1 MWWKIFFPPTRF
13 TEKAWILSW
22 LWAFLCLKYPATIMV
37 YMYLWVLDLQGVAN
51 SRGTQHRLV
60 LLVPSSECYWWIACW
75 AQCVSIRCDWEA
87 PVCAPGSLSTA
98 SCVVCTYL
106 PTVLWPATM
115 CTGYCTASCVNHV
128 YAGFYVAVYIIIYY
142 VWCGIE
148 CVVFFSLVHKT
159 DYGALYTLCVR
170 CGTKHERY
178 SFVCSIRE

>member
-1 MWWKIFFPPTRF
+1 MALSFSLSKVSCYNYGVHVFASLRSPGSGQF
-13 TEKAWILSW
+13 TW
-22 LWAFLCLKYPATIMV
+22 YT
-37 YMYLWVLDLQGVAN
+37 
-51 SRGTQHRLV
+51 TQARSIGAIIGM
-60 LLVPSSECYWWIACW
+60 LLWIACW
-75 AQCVSIRCDWEA
+75 AQCVSIRCDREA

-159 DYGALYTLCVR
+159 DYGALYAVR
-170 CGTKHERY
+170 QVWY
-178 SFVCSIRE
+178 